1 MFNATF
7 SSLRSSAAAATPL
20 MRDGAQAG
28 VTALAGL
35 AVLWGGAAILAG
47 TGYGLFRGG
56 QALLN
61 HLRSHRL
68 GSLTFLASHTTSG
81 EAASHSI
88 TIILDHPETDAA
100 PATTTAEAATSGP
113 TEPAGAPA
121 PA

>member
-1 MFNATF
+1 MFNETF

-56 QALLN
+56 QALVN

-68 GSLTFLASHTTSG
+68 SSFNFVATHTSGEGASHT
-81 EAASHSI
+81 I
-88 TIILDHPETDAA
+88 NIILDHPETDAA
-100 PATTTAEAATSGP
+100 PATTAAEAATSDP
-113 TEPAGAPA
+113 TEPAGAPV